1 MSSVLRPLVA
11 QRKNCLFPVSYKGK
25 NNYPE
30 RIKDVRLGFQEA
42 DVLDLIID
50 CHY

>member
-1 MSSVLRPLVA
+1 MSSVLRPLVT
-11 QRKNCLFPVSYKGK
+11 QRKNCLFPVSC
-25 NNYPE
+25 E
-30 RIKDVRLGFQEA
+30 RIKDVRLGVQEA